1 MIIMN
6 NFYSSYVQFHLLQ
19 AFNSLHTLDGWKLY
33 DIYYSCKC
41 YRFNKYKSQMWPEY
55 DQNFADFLISWLRR
69 HIFLRMHHDIGS
81 IDSAEVP
88 TFGIARSLSMK
99 GCPYDNEVA
108 ETTIKII
115 KTD

>member
-1 MIIMN
+1 
-6 NFYSSYVQFHLLQ
+6 
-19 AFNSLHTLDGWKLY
+19 
-33 DIYYSCKC
+33 
-41 YRFNKYKSQMWPEY
+41 
-55 DQNFADFLISWLRR
+55 
-69 HIFLRMHHDIGS
+69 MHHDIGS